1 MKLFRLQVFE
11 GLGTTGNTTG
21 PKFGPVRVLGV
32 GALRRCG
39 VGNRRYRARM
49 STPTP
54 RPTMVRL
61 LQVGDTIR
69 VSPPGGDCWA
79 TITALHDDEPNR
91 VIHIDV
97 TTERGKQITADA
109 APGHKFDRLAEPD
122 DTRETVMVEATDFWK
137 WIGTHINH
145 PNTGQRVMV
154 MDVRPARHPDDN
166 REIVAIAVAQG
177 PVVFFERTGHLVFED
192 N

>member
-1 MKLFRLQVFE
+1 M
-11 GLGTTGNTTG
+11 
-21 PKFGPVRVLGV
+21 
-32 GALRRCG
+32 
-39 VGNRRYRARM
+39 
-49 STPTP
+49 
-54 RPTMVRL
+54 
-61 LQVGDTIR
+61 GDTIR

-122 DTRETVMVEATDFWK
+122 DTRETVMVEATDYWK
-137 WIGTHINH
+137 WIGAHINH

-154 MDVRPARHPDDN
+154 MDVRRVQHPQEH
-166 REIVAIAVAQG
+166 RPILAIVVANG
-177 PVVFFERTGHLVFED
+177 PLVFSELTGHFVFED